1 MIFNFLKHLF
11 VALLIDAGAGL
22 AFGVDA
28 APATDA
34 AATPPQSCMVPAAVT
49 GTNLQASEPDNGT
62 QS

>member
-11 VALLIDAGAGL
+11 VALILDAGAGL

-28 APATDA
+28 APAADTVA
-34 AATPPQSCMVPAAVT
+34 APPQSCMVPAAVT
-49 GTNLQASEPDNGT
+49 GADLKTTEPDNGT

>member
-11 VALLIDAGAGL
+11 LALILDAGAGL

-28 APATDA
+28 APAADA
-34 AATPPQSCMVPAAVT
+34 AAAPPQSCMLPAAVT
-49 GTNLQASEPDNGT
+49 GADLKTKESDNGT